1 MSSIVALTSSYDAY
15 NPRFLASDAGVW
27 MVPWLLSA
35 EDRLPRRL
43 TVIKT
48 RSECSE
54 TGSDKD
60 VMLSMTGSYHVGS
73 GGPKFGERYRT
84 FRSQTSKIRW
94 SGTLTCGY
102 TPAGPART
110 NQLQTTQLG
119 FYERFCDCTSTWNIQ
134 ALLAQFQ
141 KPWF

>member
-1 MSSIVALTSSYDAY
+1 MSSIVALTSSYDAH

-54 TGSDKD
+54 TGSDK
-60 VMLSMTGSYHVGS
+60 
-73 GGPKFGERYRT
+73 
-84 FRSQTSKIRW
+84 
-94 SGTLTCGY
+94 
-102 TPAGPART
+102 
-110 NQLQTTQLG
+110 LQTTQLG